1 MISRYVPDMGFKLSV
16 EIGSKVLDRIFKR
29 VHLWLEFGLP
39 AEAQPS
45 LLLVDA
51 ILLAQSLFPVLLV
64 RILLGKV
71 IDSHPSGFALI
82 LLWLLA
88 TSFWAFSDL
97 GIVDVLVLWFSGAW
111 TISQN
116 RRAYFWR

>member
-71 IDSHPSGFALI
+71 IGSHPSGFALI

-88 TSFWAFSDL
+88 ASFWAFSDL
-97 GIVDVLVLWFSGAW
+97 GIVDVLVLPLVSIW
-111 TISQN
+111 TTSQN
-116 RRAYFWR
+116 RPACF

>member
-1 MISRYVPDMGFKLSV
+1 LISRYVPDMGFKLSV

-88 TSFWAFSDL
+88 ASFWAFSDL

-111 TISQN
+111 TTSQN

>member
-1 MISRYVPDMGFKLSV
+1 MRLLCLIFLKLSL
-16 EIGSKVLDRIFKR
+16 EIGSKVLDRIFKL
-29 VHLWLEFGLP
+29 VDLWVEFGLP

-45 LLLVDA
+45 LLLGDA

-88 TSFWAFSDL
+88 ASFWAFSDL
-97 GIVDVLVLWFSGAW
+97 GIVDVLVLPLASTW
-111 TISQN
+111 TTSQN
-116 RRAYFWR
+116 RHVRF

>member
-51 ILLAQSLFPVLLV
+51 ILSAQSLFLETPV

-71 IDSHPSGFALI
+71 VDCHPSGFALI
-82 LLWLLA
+82 LLPLLA
-88 TSFWAFSDL
+88 ANFLAFSDL
-97 GIVDVLVLWFSGAW
+97 GIVDVLVLPLAS
-111 TISQN
+111 I
-116 RRAYFWR
+116 